1 MSRLAA
7 VAATA
12 LAAACATPDIPGTY
26 EAILPAASGGGERHV
41 RVTLRADGT
50 AAVSSALSQRP
61 DRFLVEGT
69 WEGTGRRIAL
79 TLDDRKTMTFE
90 LAGDQLVA
98 RDWDRAAWGEPDPG
112 VLTRVWRQ

>member
-12 LAAACATPDIPGTY
+12 LAAACATPDIPG
-26 EAILPAASGGGERHV
+26 
-41 RVTLRADGT
+41 
-50 AAVSSALSQRP
+50 
-61 DRFLVEGT
+61 
-69 WEGTGRRIAL
+69 
-79 TLDDRKTMTFE
+79 TMTFE

>member
-41 RVTLRADGT
+41 
-50 AAVSSALSQRP
+50 P
-61 DRFLVEGT
+61 
-69 WEGTGRRIAL
+69 
-79 TLDDRKTMTFE
+79 FE

-98 RDWDRAAWGEPDPG
+98 RQWDRAAWGEAGPG
-112 VLTRVWRQ
+112 VLTRVVRQ

>member
-79 TLDDRKTMTFE
+79 TLDDRKTMAFE

>member
-12 LAAACATPDIPGTY
+12 LAAACATTDIPGTY
-26 EAILPAASGGGERHV
+26 EAIRPAANDGGERHV
-41 RVTLRADGT
+41 RVTLRTDGT

-61 DRFLVEGT
+61 DRSLVEGT

-79 TLDDRKTMTFE
+79 TLDDRKTMAFE

>member
-12 LAAACATPDIPGTY
+12 LAAACATTDIPGTY
-26 EAILPAASGGGERHV
+26 EAIRPAANDGGERHV
-41 RVTLRADGT
+41 RITLRTDGT

-61 DRFLVEGT
+61 DRSLLEGT
-69 WEGTGRRIAL
+69 WQGTGRLIAL
-79 TLDDRKTMTFE
+79 TLDGRKAMAFE

-98 RDWDRAAWGEPDPG
+98 REWDRAAWGEAGPG